1 MEPFLDPRYNE
12 IDNYGHIALVSSLG
26 FKTSLLD
33 HLDNWRYHLPARFDG
48 KRGQTEL
55 EIVELSLF
63 SVDHRL
69 PRTLLGALVIP
80 LHFSTSAQELGKDQ
94 VGSQILKY

>member
-26 FKTSLLD
+26 FKPSLLD
-33 HLDNWRYHLPARFDG
+33 HLNNWRYHFPARCDG

-55 EIVELSLF
+55 EIFELSLF

-69 PRTLLGALVIP
+69 PRTLLDALVIP
-80 LHFSTSAQELGKDQ
+80 LHFSASAQELGKGQ
-94 VGSQILKY
+94 VDSQFL